1 MSVVIFLWIIKCVY
15 AIEIGGVV
23 VFLRKG
29 KDNKD
34 LNRTKDDSVIYPYP
48 TYSFALS
55 GKAGHCRPNHI
66 FLSSLHDTDSSGL

>member
-1 MSVVIFLWIIKCVY
+1 MSVVIFLWILKCVY

-55 GKAGHCRPNHI
+55 GKAGY
-66 FLSSLHDTDSSGL
+66 

>member
-1 MSVVIFLWIIKCVY
+1 MVKVGLKKMSVVIFLWIIKCVY

-55 GKAGHCRPNHI
+55 GKAGH
-66 FLSSLHDTDSSGL
+66 

>member
-23 VFLRKG
+23 AFLRKG

-34 LNRTKDDSVIYPYP
+34 LNRTKDGLCYLSLSHLFFRFERKGWALTPEPYLP
-48 TYSFALS
+48 FVAPRY
-55 GKAGHCRPNHI
+55 
-66 FLSSLHDTDSSGL
+66 

>member
-1 MSVVIFLWIIKCVY
+1 MVKVGLKKMSVVIFLWIIKCVY

-23 VFLRKG
+23 AFLRKG

-55 GKAGHCRPNHI
+55 GKAGH
-66 FLSSLHDTDSSGL
+66 

>member
-1 MSVVIFLWIIKCVY
+1 MLLR
-15 AIEIGGVV
+15 IEIGGVV
-23 VFLRKG
+23 AFLRKG

-55 GKAGHCRPNHI
+55 GKAVP
-66 FLSSLHDTDSSGL
+66 

>member
-34 LNRTKDDSVIYPYP
+34 LNRTKDDSVIYP
-48 TYSFALS
+48 
-55 GKAGHCRPNHI
+55 
-66 FLSSLHDTDSSGL
+66 

>member
-1 MSVVIFLWIIKCVY
+1 MVKVGLKKMSVVIFLWIIKCVY

-29 KDNKD
+29 KDNKE
-34 LNRTKDDSVIYPYP
+34 LNRTKDDSVIFPYP

-55 GKAGHCRPNHI
+55 GKAGH
-66 FLSSLHDTDSSGL
+66 

>member
-1 MSVVIFLWIIKCVY
+1 MVKVGLKKMSVVIFLWIIKCVY

-23 VFLRKG
+23 VFLKKG

-55 GKAGHCRPNHI
+55 GKAGH
-66 FLSSLHDTDSSGL
+66 

>member
-1 MSVVIFLWIIKCVY
+1 MSAVIFLWIIKCVY

-55 GKAGHCRPNHI
+55 GKAGH
-66 FLSSLHDTDSSGL
+66 